1 MLLMIIR
8 TATIEDFEE
17 LYRLGLQT
25 KEFRV
30 SANESFMDEDE
41 FRARIM
47 SGEDIFLVAE
57 VGPKLVGFALFGF
70 HDKDRLLK
78 NRYACLVYL
87 VVEIEYRR
95 KGIAG
100 KLYEE
105 GIVRLKEKGIT
116 HVYSWANAQ
125 SDNSMINFL
134 KKRKY
139 KLGQQYVWMDK
150 KI

>member
-1 MLLMIIR
+1 MIIR
-8 TATIEDFEE
+8 CATIDDFEE

-30 SANESFMDEDE
+30 SADESFMDKDE
-41 FRARIM
+41 FRLRIT

-57 VGPKLVGFALFGF
+57 MGYTIVGFALFGF

-87 VVEIEYRR
+87 VVEVDYRR

-105 GIVRLKEKGIT
+105 GILRLKKKKIT

-125 SDNSMINFL
+125 SDNLMINFL